1 MTKLSELVVVIPFF
15 QREAGILLRS
25 VRSVLRQEC
34 VAPVSMVIVD
44 DGSPMSAA
52 AELTTLD
59 EESRKRI
66 HIIEQKNSGP
76 GAARNTALVSL
87 DGSVRYVAFL
97 DSDDEWSDDHLANA
111 LQALQAGH
119 DVYFAD
125 HTQLGQSN
133 GAFSRGGRIR
143 PSEHPAIQESI
154 CLHAFHGDMLNQIV
168 CGNVI
173 GTSTVV
179 FDRQRFPENRF
190 RPEFRNAGEDYLF
203 WMDLARGKARFA
215 FSEKIEASYG
225 RGVNIYSAA
234 SWGTEEHLLRL
245 INELKYRKRSLQAYE
260 LSPEAVGAAK
270 AVKQALRITIVRD
283 LLYRLR
289 RANFPPLPWLLD
301 MMKTDPQLLLL
312 ALPLAAQIAF
322 GRRQ

>member
-1 MTKLSELVVVIPFF
+1 MTKPSELAVVIPFF
-15 QREAGILLRS
+15 QREPGILLRS
-25 VRSVLRQEC
+25 VRSCLRQER
-34 VAPVSMVIVD
+34 VAPASMVIVD
-44 DGSPMSAA
+44 DGSPVSAA
-52 AELTTLD
+52 SELAIVD
-59 EESRKRI
+59 DESRKRI
-66 HIIEQKNSGP
+66 RIIEQKNSGP
-76 GAARNTALVSL
+76 GAARNTALASL
-87 DGSVRYVAFL
+87 DDSIRYVAFL

-111 LQALQAGH
+111 LHALQAGY
-119 DVYFAD
+119 DVYFSD
-125 HTQLGQSN
+125 HTQLGQTI
-133 GAFSRGGRIR
+133 GAFSRGGRIL
-143 PSEHPAIQESI
+143 PSEHPAIQESSP
-154 CLHAFHGDMLNQIV
+154 LHAFQGDMLNQIV
-168 CGNVI
+168 CGNII

-179 FDRQRFPENRF
+179 FDRHAFPETRF

-203 WMDLARGKARFA
+203 WMDMARGRARFA

-234 SWGTEEHLLRL
+234 SWGTEDHLLRL

-260 LSPEAVGAAK
+260 LSPEAVGAAN

-289 RANFPPLPWLLD
+289 RVNPPPLPWLLD
-301 MMKTDPQLLLL
+301 MMKTDPQLFLL